1 MSGKIVAAV
10 EIGSQDVK
18 VLVGEVFEDQ
28 SLNIIGRSRVE
39 SAGISKGRVVN
50 FRNASDRVG
59 EALDLAETSAGAN
72 IESAYL
78 AVSGAHLAGISHPAR
93 TRVRGQDNRVTAADV
108 ERVNAEAK
116 GKEIGSDRLYIHFIR
131 NHYRLDDRL
140 IENPIGFEGEELAVT
155 YWLLHGDSQ
164 AVAEHIHVVNS
175 QNIKVEDVIVSS
187 VASACMVASEEEK
200 NSGCLVIDIGRGTT
214 DYAFYQRGCIVR
226 TGSIPV
232 GGEHL
237 TNDLSVGLRIVRD
250 AAEDIKIRHG
260 AATVLPEDQGR
271 THHLYG
277 DLKIGDKSLYA
288 SSINRVLEVRLEELF
303 ELIREECGTAELKSG
318 AVCALLTGGGAH
330 LPRLTDLAERVFGFG
345 GRFARNPDWVAD
357 ELRGAE
363 YSTVLGVLHYA
374 LEGQADKHAEARRRR
389 PAGGVVKKFS
399 RIFKG

>member
-1 MSGKIVAAV
+1 MSGKIVAAI

-39 SAGISKGRVVN
+39 SAGVAKGRVVN
-50 FRNASDRVG
+50 FRDASDRVG

-78 AVSGAHLAGISHPAR
+78 AVSGSHLEGISHPAR
-93 TRVRGQDNRVTAADV
+93 TRVRGQDNRITPADV

-116 GKEIGSDRLYIHFIR
+116 GKEIASDRLYIHFIR
-131 NHYRLDDRL
+131 NHYLVDGRY
-140 IENPIGFEGEELAVT
+140 IENPVGFEGEELGVT
-155 YWLLHGDSQ
+155 YWLLHGNSR
-164 AVAEHIHVVNS
+164 AVSEHIHVVNS

-200 NSGCLVIDIGRGTT
+200 KAGCLVIDIGRGTT
-214 DYAFYQRGCIVR
+214 DYAFYRRGCIVR

-250 AAEDIKIRHG
+250 GAEDLKIRHG

-288 SSINRVLEVRLEELF
+288 SSINRILEVRLEELF
-303 ELIREECGTAELKSG
+303 ELIRDECGPNDLKSG
-318 AVCALLTGGGAH
+318 AVRALLTGGGSR
-330 LPRLTDLAERVFGFG
+330 LPRCADLAERVLGFSA
-345 GRFARNPDWVAD
+345 RFAQNPDWVAD

-374 LEGQADKHAEARRRR
+374 LEGQSDKRVQPQRRR
-389 PAGGVVKKFS
+389 PEGVVKKFS
-399 RIFKG
+399 RLFRG

>member
-1 MSGKIVAAV
+1 MSGKIVAAI
-10 EIGSQDVK
+10 EIGSQEVK

-28 SLNIIGRSRVE
+28 SLNIIGRSQVE
-39 SAGISKGRVVN
+39 SAGVAKGRVVN
-50 FRNASDRVG
+50 FRDASDRVG

-72 IESAYL
+72 IESSYL
-78 AVSGAHLAGISHPAR
+78 AVSGSHLEGISHPAR
-93 TRVRGQDNRVTAADV
+93 TRVRGQDNRVTPADV

-116 GKEIGSDRLYIHFIR
+116 GKEIASDRLYIHFIR
-131 NHYRLDDRL
+131 NHYVIDGRL
-140 IENPIGFEGEELAVT
+140 IENPVGFEGDELGVT

-200 NSGCLVIDIGRGTT
+200 NAGCLVIDIGRGTT
-214 DYAFYQRGCIVR
+214 DYAFYRRGCIVR

-232 GGEHL
+232 GGEHV

-250 AAEDIKIRHG
+250 GAEDLKIRHG

-288 SSINRVLEVRLEELF
+288 SSINRIIEVRMEELF
-303 ELIREECGTAELKSG
+303 ELIRNECGEKDLKSG
-318 AVCALLTGGGAH
+318 AVRALLTGGGS
-330 LPRLTDLAERVFGFG
+330 RLTRCTDLAERVFCFPA
-345 GRFARNPDWVAD
+345 RFAQNPDWVAD
-357 ELRGAE
+357 ELRGVE

-374 LEGQADKHAEARRRR
+374 LEGQVDKRGQSSRRR
-389 PAGGVVKKFS
+389 PEGMVKRFS